1 MTQLPP
7 ASNRATV
14 PARRRFGAEFWKFLL
29 GQTVSNVGSSF
40 TIFVLPLLVF
50 KLTGSALNLA
60 LVASAE
66 YIPYLLFGLIIGAWV
81 DRVDRRRLM
90 ILTDIAQALVISSI
104 PLLAALGLLSVWWIY
119 AVGFASSTLWIFFN
133 TAEFAAVPSLVV
145 REDLPAANGF
155 LQASYATATVVGPLL
170 AGLLVAV
177 APIHLV
183 LVVDALSFLVSALA
197 VGFIKVSFND
207 ADSAEQ
213 QRSERFQRDVAEGL
227 RYVLGHPILRNTCL
241 MMALVSCV
249 GFTVYAQLVFYAKER
264 LGASDTQVGLLYA
277 AGSVGMIALALVA
290 SPLRRRLSF
299 SKVMLGTLM
308 LQGVLTILLAS
319 TRWYWVGMLLWAAM
333 WGLVV
338 LLDINSNSLW
348 QMIVPNRLLGRVQ
361 SVVNVLSWSTIP
373 LGTFIGGVAIEQTQ
387 DVALVYRAIG
397 IILFLTALAFSFTA
411 LGHAERYL
419 PQGEAQEP

>member
-7 ASNRATV
+7 TYNRANV
-14 PARRRFGAEFWKFLL
+14 PARSRFRTEFWMFLL

-119 AVGFASSTLWIFFN
+119 AVGFVSSTLWIFFN
-133 TAEFAAVPSLVV
+133 TAEFAAVPSLVL
-145 REDLPAANGF
+145 REDLPAANGY

-177 APIHLV
+177 APIHQV
-183 LVVDALSFLVSALA
+183 LVIDALSFLVSALA
-197 VGFIKVSFND
+197 VGLIKVSFND

-213 QRSERFQRDVAEGL
+213 QRSERFQRDVGEGL

-319 TRWYWVGMLLWAAM
+319 TRSYWVGVLLWAVM
-333 WGLVV
+333 WGLVI

-373 LGTFIGGVAIEQTQ
+373 LGTFIGGVAIALTQ

-397 IILFLTALAFSFTA
+397 IIIFLAALAFSFTA

-419 PQGEAQEP
+419 PQGESQEP

>member
-7 ASNRATV
+7 TSNRANV
-14 PARRRFGAEFWKFLL
+14 PARSRFGAEFWMFLL

-50 KLTGSALNLA
+50 KLTGSAFNLA

-104 PLLAALGLLSVWWIY
+104 PLLGALGLLSVWWIY
-119 AVGFASSTLWIFFN
+119 AVGFVSSTLWIFFN
-133 TAEFAAVPSLVV
+133 TAEFAAVPSLVPE
-145 REDLPAANGF
+145 EDLPAANGY

-197 VGFIKVSFND
+197 VGLVKVSFND
-207 ADSAEQ
+207 ADSAER
-213 QRSERFQRDVAEGL
+213 QRSERLQRDVVEGL

-308 LQGVLTILLAS
+308 LQGVLTVLLAS
-319 TRWYWVGMLLWAAM
+319 TRAYWVGVLLWAVM

-373 LGTFIGGVAIEQTQ
+373 LGTFIGGVAIQLTQ
-387 DVALVYRAIG
+387 DVSLVYRAIG
-397 IILFLTALAFSFTA
+397 IVIFLAALAFSFTA

-419 PQGEAQEP
+419 PQGESQEP

>member
-7 ASNRATV
+7 TSNRANV
-14 PARRRFGAEFWKFLL
+14 PARSRFGAEFCKFLL

-104 PLLAALGLLSVWWIY
+104 PLLGALGLLSVWWIY
-119 AVGFASSTLWIFFN
+119 AVGFVSSTLWIFFN
-133 TAEFAAVPSLVV
+133 TAEFAAVPSLVPE
-145 REDLPAANGF
+145 EDLPAANGY

-197 VGFIKVSFND
+197 VGLIKVSFND
-207 ADSAEQ
+207 ADSAER
-213 QRSERFQRDVAEGL
+213 QRSERLQRDVVEGL

-264 LGASDTQVGLLYA
+264 LGASDAQVGLLYA

-308 LQGVLTILLAS
+308 LQGVLTVLLAS
-319 TRWYWVGMLLWAAM
+319 TRSYWVGVLLWAVM

-373 LGTFIGGVAIEQTQ
+373 LGTFIGGVAIQLTQ

-397 IILFLTALAFSFTA
+397 IVIFLAALAFSFTA

-419 PQGEAQEP
+419 PQGESQEP

>member
-7 ASNRATV
+7 TSNRANV
-14 PARRRFGAEFWKFLL
+14 PARSRFGAEFWMFLL

-50 KLTGSALNLA
+50 KLTGSAFNLA

-104 PLLAALGLLSVWWIY
+104 PLLGALGLLSVWWIY
-119 AVGFASSTLWIFFN
+119 AVGFVSSTLWIFFN
-133 TAEFAAVPSLVV
+133 TAEFAAVPSLVPE
-145 REDLPAANGF
+145 EDLPAANGY

-197 VGFIKVSFND
+197 VGLVKVSFND
-207 ADSAEQ
+207 ADSAER
-213 QRSERFQRDVAEGL
+213 QRSERLQRDVVEGL

-277 AGSVGMIALALVA
+277 AGSVGMIAFALVA

-308 LQGVLTILLAS
+308 LQGVLTVLLAS
-319 TRWYWVGMLLWAAM
+319 TRAYWVGVLLWAVM

-373 LGTFIGGVAIEQTQ
+373 LGTFIGGVAIQLTQ
-387 DVALVYRAIG
+387 DVSLVYRAIG
-397 IILFLTALAFSFTA
+397 IIIFLAAVAFSFTA

-419 PQGEAQEP
+419 PQGESREP

>member
-7 ASNRATV
+7 TSNRANV
-14 PARRRFGAEFWKFLL
+14 PARSRFGAEFWMFLL

-50 KLTGSALNLA
+50 KLTGSAFNLA

-104 PLLAALGLLSVWWIY
+104 PLLGALGLLSVWWIY
-119 AVGFASSTLWIFFN
+119 AVGFVSSTLWIFFN
-133 TAEFAAVPSLVV
+133 TAEFAAVPSLVPE
-145 REDLPAANGF
+145 EDLPAANGY

-197 VGFIKVSFND
+197 VGLIKVSFND
-207 ADSAEQ
+207 ADSAER
-213 QRSERFQRDVAEGL
+213 QRSERLQRDVVEGL

-277 AGSVGMIALALVA
+277 AGSVGMIAFALVA

-308 LQGVLTILLAS
+308 LQGVLTVLLAS
-319 TRWYWVGMLLWAAM
+319 TRAYWVGVLLWAVM

-373 LGTFIGGVAIEQTQ
+373 LGTFIGGVAIQLTQ
-387 DVALVYRAIG
+387 DVSLVYRAIG
-397 IILFLTALAFSFTA
+397 IIIFLAAVAFSFTA

-419 PQGEAQEP
+419 PQGESREP

>member
-7 ASNRATV
+7 TSNRANV
-14 PARRRFGAEFWKFLL
+14 PARSRFGAEFWKFLL

-50 KLTGSALNLA
+50 KLTGSAFNLA

-90 ILTDIAQALVISSI
+90 ILTDMAQALVISSI
-104 PLLAALGLLSVWWIY
+104 PLLTALGLLSVWWIY
-119 AVGFASSTLWIFFN
+119 AVGFVSSTLWIFFN
-133 TAEFAAVPSLVV
+133 TAEFAAVPSLVPE
-145 REDLPAANGF
+145 EDLPAANGY

-197 VGFIKVSFND
+197 VGLIKVSFND
-207 ADSAEQ
+207 ADSAER
-213 QRSERFQRDVAEGL
+213 QRSERLQRDVVEGL

-264 LGASDTQVGLLYA
+264 LGASDAQVGLLYA
-277 AGSVGMIALALVA
+277 AGSVGMIAFALVA

-308 LQGVLTILLAS
+308 LQGVLTVLLAS
-319 TRWYWVGMLLWAAM
+319 TRWYWVGVLLWAVM

-373 LGTFIGGVAIEQTQ
+373 LGTFIGGVAIQLTQ

-397 IILFLTALAFSFTA
+397 IVIFLAALAFSFTA

-419 PQGEAQEP
+419 PQGESQEP

>member
-7 ASNRATV
+7 TSNHANV
-14 PARRRFGAEFWKFLL
+14 PARSRFGAEFWKFLL

-50 KLTGSALNLA
+50 KLTGSAFNLA

-90 ILTDIAQALVISSI
+90 ILTDMAQALVISSI
-104 PLLAALGLLSVWWIY
+104 PLLTALGLLSVWWIY
-119 AVGFASSTLWIFFN
+119 AVGFVSSTLWIFFN
-133 TAEFAAVPSLVV
+133 TAEFAAVPSLVPE
-145 REDLPAANGF
+145 EDLPAANGY

-197 VGFIKVSFND
+197 VGLIKVSFND
-207 ADSAEQ
+207 ADSAER
-213 QRSERFQRDVAEGL
+213 QRSERFQRDVVEGL

-308 LQGVLTILLAS
+308 LQGVLTVLLAS
-319 TRWYWVGMLLWAAM
+319 TRWYWVGVLLWAVM

-397 IILFLTALAFSFTA
+397 IMIFLAALAFSFTA

-419 PQGEAQEP
+419 PQGESQEP

>member
-7 ASNRATV
+7 TSNRANV
-14 PARRRFGAEFWKFLL
+14 PARSRFGAEFWKFLL

-50 KLTGSALNLA
+50 KLTGSAFNLA

-104 PLLAALGLLSVWWIY
+104 PLLGALGLLSVWWIY
-119 AVGFASSTLWIFFN
+119 AVGFVSSTLWIFFN
-133 TAEFAAVPSLVV
+133 TAEFAAVPSLVPE
-145 REDLPAANGF
+145 EDLPAANGY

-197 VGFIKVSFND
+197 VGLIKVSFND
-207 ADSAEQ
+207 ADSAER
-213 QRSERFQRDVAEGL
+213 QRSERFQRDVVEGL

-264 LGASDTQVGLLYA
+264 LGASDAQVGLLYA

-308 LQGVLTILLAS
+308 LQGVLTVLLAS
-319 TRWYWVGMLLWAAM
+319 TRSYWVGVLLWAVM

-373 LGTFIGGVAIEQTQ
+373 LGTFIGGVAIQLTQ

-397 IILFLTALAFSFTA
+397 IIIFLAALAFSFTA

-419 PQGEAQEP
+419 PQGESQEP

>member
-7 ASNRATV
+7 TSNRANV
-14 PARRRFGAEFWKFLL
+14 PARSRFGAEFWKFLL

-50 KLTGSALNLA
+50 KLTGSAFNLA

-104 PLLAALGLLSVWWIY
+104 PLLGALGLLSVWWIY
-119 AVGFASSTLWIFFN
+119 AVGFVSSTLWIFFN
-133 TAEFAAVPSLVV
+133 TAEFAAVPSLVPE
-145 REDLPAANGF
+145 EDLPAANGY

-197 VGFIKVSFND
+197 VGLIKVSFND
-207 ADSAEQ
+207 ADSAER
-213 QRSERFQRDVAEGL
+213 QRSERLQRDVVEGL

-264 LGASDTQVGLLYA
+264 LGASDAQVGLLYA

-308 LQGVLTILLAS
+308 LQGVLTVLLAS
-319 TRWYWVGMLLWAAM
+319 TRWYWVGVLLWAVM

-373 LGTFIGGVAIEQTQ
+373 LGTFIGGVAIQLTQ
-387 DVALVYRAIG
+387 DVSLVYRAIG
-397 IILFLTALAFSFTA
+397 IIIFLAAVAFSFTA

-419 PQGEAQEP
+419 PQGESQEP

>member
-7 ASNRATV
+7 TSNRANV
-14 PARRRFGAEFWKFLL
+14 LARSRFGAEFWKFLL

-50 KLTGSALNLA
+50 KLTGSAFNLA

-104 PLLAALGLLSVWWIY
+104 PLLGALGLLSVWWIY
-119 AVGFASSTLWIFFN
+119 AVGFVSSTLWIFFN
-133 TAEFAAVPSLVV
+133 TAEFAAVPSLVPE
-145 REDLPAANGF
+145 EDLPAANGY

-197 VGFIKVSFND
+197 VGLIKVSFND
-207 ADSAEQ
+207 ADSAER
-213 QRSERFQRDVAEGL
+213 QRSGRFQRDVVEGL

-264 LGASDTQVGLLYA
+264 LGASDAQVGLLYA
-277 AGSVGMIALALVA
+277 AGSVGMIAFALVA

-308 LQGVLTILLAS
+308 LQGVLTVLLAS
-319 TRWYWVGMLLWAAM
+319 TRSYWVGVLLWAVM

-373 LGTFIGGVAIEQTQ
+373 LGTFIGGVAIELTQ

-397 IILFLTALAFSFTA
+397 IVIFLAALAFSFTA

-419 PQGEAQEP
+419 PQEKSQKP

>member
-7 ASNRATV
+7 TSNRANV
-14 PARRRFGAEFWKFLL
+14 PARSRFGAEFWMFLL

-50 KLTGSALNLA
+50 KLTGSAFNLA

-104 PLLAALGLLSVWWIY
+104 PLLGALGLLSVWWIY
-119 AVGFASSTLWIFFN
+119 AVGFVSSTLWIFFN
-133 TAEFAAVPSLVV
+133 TAEFAAVPSLVPE
-145 REDLPAANGF
+145 EDLPAANGY

-197 VGFIKVSFND
+197 VGLVKVSFND
-207 ADSAEQ
+207 ADSAER
-213 QRSERFQRDVAEGL
+213 QRSERLQRDVVEGL

-277 AGSVGMIALALVA
+277 AGSVGMIAFALVA

-308 LQGVLTILLAS
+308 LQGVLTVLLAS
-319 TRWYWVGMLLWAAM
+319 TRAYWVGVLLWAVM

-348 QMIVPNRLLGRVQ
+348 QTIVPNRLLGRVQ
-361 SVVNVLSWSTIP
+361 SVVNVLSWSAIP

-387 DVALVYRAIG
+387 DVALVYRVIG
-397 IILFLTALAFSFTA
+397 VIIFLAALAFSFTA

-419 PQGEAQEP
+419 PQGESREP

>member
-1 MTQLPP
+1 M
-7 ASNRATV
+7 

-119 AVGFASSTLWIFFN
+119 VVGFVSSTLWIFFN
-133 TAEFAAVPSLVV
+133 TAEFAAVPSLVL
-145 REDLPAANGF
+145 REDLPAANGY

-177 APIHLV
+177 APIYLV
-183 LVVDALSFLVSALA
+183 LVVDALSFLVSALT

>member
-7 ASNRATV
+7 TSNRADV
-14 PARRRFGAEFWKFLL
+14 PARSRFGAEFWKFLL

-50 KLTGSALNLA
+50 KLTGSAFNLA

-104 PLLAALGLLSVWWIY
+104 PLLGALGLLSVWWIY
-119 AVGFASSTLWIFFN
+119 AVGFVSSTLWIFFN
-133 TAEFAAVPSLVV
+133 TAEFAAVPSLVPE
-145 REDLPAANGF
+145 EDLPAANGY

-197 VGFIKVSFND
+197 VGLIKVSFND
-207 ADSAEQ
+207 ADSAER
-213 QRSERFQRDVAEGL
+213 QRSERLQRDVVEGL

-264 LGASDTQVGLLYA
+264 LGASDAQVGLLYA

-308 LQGVLTILLAS
+308 LQGVLTVLLAS
-319 TRWYWVGMLLWAAM
+319 TRSYWVGVLLWAVM

-373 LGTFIGGVAIEQTQ
+373 LGTFIGGVAIQLTQ

-397 IILFLTALAFSFTA
+397 IIIFLAALAFSFTA

-419 PQGEAQEP
+419 PQGESQEP

>member
-7 ASNRATV
+7 TSNRANV
-14 PARRRFGAEFWKFLL
+14 PARSRFGAEFWKFLL

-50 KLTGSALNLA
+50 KLTGSAFNLA

-104 PLLAALGLLSVWWIY
+104 PLLGALGLLSVWWIY
-119 AVGFASSTLWIFFN
+119 AVGFVSSTLWIFFN
-133 TAEFAAVPSLVV
+133 TAEFAAVPSLVPE
-145 REDLPAANGF
+145 EDLPAANGY

-197 VGFIKVSFND
+197 VGLIKVSFND
-207 ADSAEQ
+207 ADSAER
-213 QRSERFQRDVAEGL
+213 QRSERLQRDVVEGL

-264 LGASDTQVGLLYA
+264 LGASDAQVGLLYA
-277 AGSVGMIALALVA
+277 AGSVGMIAFALVA

-308 LQGVLTILLAS
+308 LQGVLTVLLAS
-319 TRWYWVGMLLWAAM
+319 TRWYWVGVLLWAVM

-373 LGTFIGGVAIEQTQ
+373 LGTFIGGVAIELTQ

-397 IILFLTALAFSFTA
+397 IVIFLAALAFSFTA

-419 PQGEAQEP
+419 PQGESQEP

>member
-7 ASNRATV
+7 TSNRANV
-14 PARRRFGAEFWKFLL
+14 PARSRFGAEFWKFLL

-50 KLTGSALNLA
+50 KLTGSAFNLA

-90 ILTDIAQALVISSI
+90 ILTDMAQALVISSI
-104 PLLAALGLLSVWWIY
+104 PLLTALGLLSVWWIY
-119 AVGFASSTLWIFFN
+119 AVGFVSSTLWIFFN
-133 TAEFAAVPSLVV
+133 TAEFAAVPSLVPE
-145 REDLPAANGF
+145 EDLPAANGY

-197 VGFIKVSFND
+197 VGLIKVSFND
-207 ADSAEQ
+207 ADSAER
-213 QRSERFQRDVAEGL
+213 QRSERLQRDVVEGL

-308 LQGVLTILLAS
+308 LQGVLTVLLAS
-319 TRWYWVGMLLWAAM
+319 TRSYWVGVLLWAVM

-397 IILFLTALAFSFTA
+397 IMIFLAALAFSFTA
-411 LGHAERYL
+411 LGRAERYL
-419 PQGEAQEP
+419 PQGESQEP

>member
-7 ASNRATV
+7 TSNRANV
-14 PARRRFGAEFWKFLL
+14 PARSRFGAELWMFLL

-50 KLTGSALNLA
+50 KLTGSAFNLA

-104 PLLAALGLLSVWWIY
+104 PLLGALGLLSVWWIY
-119 AVGFASSTLWIFFN
+119 AVGFVSSTLWIFFN
-133 TAEFAAVPSLVV
+133 TAEFAAVPSLVPE
-145 REDLPAANGF
+145 EDLPAANGY

-197 VGFIKVSFND
+197 VGLVKVSFND
-207 ADSAEQ
+207 ADSAER
-213 QRSERFQRDVAEGL
+213 QRSERLQRDVVEGL

-308 LQGVLTILLAS
+308 LQGVLTVLLAS
-319 TRWYWVGMLLWAAM
+319 TRSYWVGVLLWAVM

-373 LGTFIGGVAIEQTQ
+373 LGTFIGGVAIQLTQ
-387 DVALVYRAIG
+387 DVSLVYRAIG
-397 IILFLTALAFSFTA
+397 IIIFLAAVAFSFTA

>member
-7 ASNRATV
+7 TSNRANV
-14 PARRRFGAEFWKFLL
+14 PARSRFGAEFWKFLL

-50 KLTGSALNLA
+50 KLTGSAFNLA

-66 YIPYLLFGLIIGAWV
+66 YLPYLLFGLIIGAWV

-104 PLLAALGLLSVWWIY
+104 PLLGALGLLSVWWIY
-119 AVGFASSTLWIFFN
+119 AVGFVSSTLWIFFN
-133 TAEFAAVPSLVV
+133 TAEFAAVPSLVPE
-145 REDLPAANGF
+145 EDLPAANGY

-197 VGFIKVSFND
+197 VGLIKVSFND
-207 ADSAEQ
+207 ADSAER
-213 QRSERFQRDVAEGL
+213 QRSERLQRDVVEGL

-264 LGASDTQVGLLYA
+264 LGASDAQVGLLYA

-308 LQGVLTILLAS
+308 LQGVLTVLLAS
-319 TRWYWVGMLLWAAM
+319 TRSYWVGVLLWAVM

-373 LGTFIGGVAIEQTQ
+373 LGTFIGGVAIQLTQ

-397 IILFLTALAFSFTA
+397 IIIFLAALAFSFTA

-419 PQGEAQEP
+419 PQGESQEP

>member
-7 ASNRATV
+7 TSNRANV
-14 PARRRFGAEFWKFLL
+14 PARSRFGAEFWKFLL

-50 KLTGSALNLA
+50 KLTGSAFNLA

-104 PLLAALGLLSVWWIY
+104 PLLGALGLLSVWWIY
-119 AVGFASSTLWIFFN
+119 AVGFVSSTLWIFFN
-133 TAEFAAVPSLVV
+133 TAEFAAVPSLVPE
-145 REDLPAANGF
+145 EDLPAANGY

-197 VGFIKVSFND
+197 VGLIKVSFND
-207 ADSAEQ
+207 ADSAER
-213 QRSERFQRDVAEGL
+213 QRSERLQRDVVEGL

-308 LQGVLTILLAS
+308 LQGVLTVLLAS
-319 TRWYWVGMLLWAAM
+319 TRSYWVGVLLWAVM

-373 LGTFIGGVAIEQTQ
+373 LGTFIGGVAIQLTQ

-397 IILFLTALAFSFTA
+397 IVIFLAALAFSFTA

-419 PQGEAQEP
+419 PQGESQEP

>member
-7 ASNRATV
+7 TSNRANV
-14 PARRRFGAEFWKFLL
+14 PARSRFGAEFWKFLL

-50 KLTGSALNLA
+50 KLTGSAFNLA

-104 PLLAALGLLSVWWIY
+104 PLLGALGLLSVWWIY
-119 AVGFASSTLWIFFN
+119 AVGFVSSTLWIFFN
-133 TAEFAAVPSLVV
+133 TAEFAAVPSLVPE
-145 REDLPAANGF
+145 EDLPAANGY

-197 VGFIKVSFND
+197 VGLIKVSFND
-207 ADSAEQ
+207 ADSAER
-213 QRSERFQRDVAEGL
+213 QRSERLQRDVVEGL

-264 LGASDTQVGLLYA
+264 LGASDAQVGLLYA

-308 LQGVLTILLAS
+308 LQGVLTVLLAS
-319 TRWYWVGMLLWAAM
+319 TRSYWVGVLLWAVM

-373 LGTFIGGVAIEQTQ
+373 LGTFIGGVAIQLTQ

-397 IILFLTALAFSFTA
+397 IVIFLAALAFSFTA

-419 PQGEAQEP
+419 PQGESQEP

>member
-7 ASNRATV
+7 TSNRANV
-14 PARRRFGAEFWKFLL
+14 PARSRFGAEFWKFLL

-50 KLTGSALNLA
+50 KLTGSAFNLA

-66 YIPYLLFGLIIGAWV
+66 YLPYLLFGLIIGAWV

-104 PLLAALGLLSVWWIY
+104 PLLGALGLLSVWWIY
-119 AVGFASSTLWIFFN
+119 AVGFVSSTLWIFFN
-133 TAEFAAVPSLVV
+133 TAEFAAVPSLVPE
-145 REDLPAANGF
+145 EDLPAANGY

-197 VGFIKVSFND
+197 VGLVKVSFND
-207 ADSAEQ
+207 ADSAER
-213 QRSERFQRDVAEGL
+213 QRSERLQRDVVEGL

-308 LQGVLTILLAS
+308 LQGVLTVLLAS
-319 TRWYWVGMLLWAAM
+319 TRSYWVGVLLWAVM

-373 LGTFIGGVAIEQTQ
+373 LGTFIGGVAIQLTQ

-397 IILFLTALAFSFTA
+397 IIIFLAALAFSFTA

-419 PQGEAQEP
+419 PQGESQEP

>member
-7 ASNRATV
+7 TSNRANV
-14 PARRRFGAEFWKFLL
+14 PARSRFGAEFWMFLL

-50 KLTGSALNLA
+50 KLTGSAFNLA

-104 PLLAALGLLSVWWIY
+104 PLLGALGLLSVWWIY
-119 AVGFASSTLWIFFN
+119 AVGFVSSTLWIFFN
-133 TAEFAAVPSLVV
+133 TAEFAAVPSLVPE
-145 REDLPAANGF
+145 EDLPAANGY

-197 VGFIKVSFND
+197 VGLVKVSFND
-207 ADSAEQ
+207 ADSAER
-213 QRSERFQRDVAEGL
+213 QRSERLQRDVVEGL

-308 LQGVLTILLAS
+308 LQGVLTVLLAS
-319 TRWYWVGMLLWAAM
+319 TRAYWVGVLLWAVM

-373 LGTFIGGVAIEQTQ
+373 LGTFIGGVAIQLTQ
-387 DVALVYRAIG
+387 DVSLVYRAIG
-397 IILFLTALAFSFTA
+397 IIIFLAAVAFSFTA

-419 PQGEAQEP
+419 PQGESREP